1 LTPIKVEDRARVKI
15 LEERCRSPE
24 SVVFKHILI
33 ATDGSELAE
42 RAAEQGLE
50 LAKALEAKVTTV
62 TATEPWVAV
71 VAGDAAL
78 AFPSKDYDEGVAE
91 AATQLLERIV
101 EKAKSADIPCAAVHM
116 KDQFPAEGIIAAANE
131 NGCDLIVMASHGRR
145 GLAKVLL
152 GSVATRVLAL
162 SPVPVLICK

>member
-1 LTPIKVEDRARVKI
+1 M
-15 LEERCRSPE
+15 
-24 SVVFKHILI
+24 FKHILI

-50 LAKALEAKVTTV
+50 LAKAVKAKVTAA

-71 VAGDAAL
+71 VTGDAAIG
-78 AFPSKDYDEGVAE
+78 FPSEDYDESAAKAAARITERVAE
-91 AATQLLERIV
+91 
-101 EKAKSADIPCAAVHM
+101 KARAADIACTTVHM
-116 KDQFPAEGIIAAANE
+116 KDQFAAEGIIAAAKQH
-131 NGCDLIVMASHGRR
+131 GCDLIVMGSHGRR

-152 GSVATRVLAL
+152 GSVATRVLVL